1 MGFKADIALMELTGN
16 PFVDTGLAVIAAKA
30 GCSSVGELTL
40 KKMSEVHG
48 NGEWLART
56 NKDLKSTSMIFTIN
70 SLSTHPGIKPPET
83 RVKYYSAITSA
94 ILNSIGAEEK
104 QERCECCG
112 AEKSLDLDALV
123 RRTLLPLGYPD
134 DERHVG
140 RDWFPLAGSISS
152 DAQALP
158 SASRTPNICSTCLFA
173 VHYLP
178 LGAILMNGRLAIFQ
192 STSERFWFRYVT
204 RIAYDVM
211 NRITIGEKETLGAKR
226 GSTAVVEEA
235 FKAMDE
241 IRDVGLE
248 PGTTLFVW
256 RFSNSGTGPDCEVE
270 EIPSHALEFL
280 YEAKNHGFEREIL
293 RLMSREG
300 KNQFLQA
307 IQGRKEYYP
316 LYPRGKHPGAD
327 PKLFHL
333 YHSMVRQTP
342 SGVLETAHSIAE
354 YAREEMEKQRFD
366 KASKELHADRREQN
380 TIRRLI
386 AEMAAKGTL
395 TPSDY
400 IALFSSSG
408 QGAEVRPEA
417 WRIIEYYMKTDSY
430 GESAV
435 KVSSP
440 EPLDTSQYY
449 AATLFSDYLES
460 HGKDR
465 FQREVLNQMEIG
477 KIGTPWLQR
486 SFVRAAEKHPGFSYG
501 DWKALTYTPSGWDAS
516 REVLFR
522 MRLHWGEW
530 IKSERLPEAGQPPE
544 ASVQPSDSDLTRT
557 VESALYEF
565 LNRYVEERG
574 VKRFRRDIINALL
587 GGDLDLYWFREKL
600 SHALPDLSR
609 DAGWECFTCDSEGT
623 PIRYLRLFQLRLATM
638 NFYREKII

>member
-1 MGFKADIALMELTGN
+1 MGFKADITLMELTGN

-30 GCSSVGELTL
+30 GCGSVGELTL
-40 KKMSEVHG
+40 EKMREVHG
-48 NGEWLART
+48 DGTWLART
-56 NKDLKSTSMIFTIN
+56 NHNIKSPSMIFTSN
-70 SLSTHPGIKPPET
+70 SFAAYRKDRPPEQ
-83 RVKYYSAITSA
+83 RIAYYSAVTKA
-94 ILNSIGAEEK
+94 ILEKIGKEEVD
-104 QERCECCG
+104 RYCECCG
-112 AEKSLDLDALV
+112 NEKSLDLNQLV
-123 RRTLLPLGYPD
+123 REVLVPLGYK
-134 DERHVG
+134 DELRYIG
-140 RDWFPLAGSISS
+140 RDWFPLAGSIAS
-152 DAQALP
+152 DAQSLP
-158 SASRTPNICSTCLFA
+158 SASRTPNLCSTCLFA

-204 RIAYDVM
+204 RIANDVM
-211 NRITIGEKETLGAKR
+211 NRITTGEKETLGAKR

-293 RLMSREG
+293 KLMSREG
-300 KNQFLQA
+300 KNQLLQA

-333 YHSMVRQTP
+333 YHSMVRETP
-342 SGVLETAHSIAE
+342 SRALETAHSIAE
-354 YAREEMEKQRFD
+354 YARGEMEKRRFD
-366 KASKELHADRREQN
+366 KASKELHSDRGEQN
-380 TIRRLI
+380 SIRRFI
-386 AEMAAKGTL
+386 AEMAARGVL

-400 IALFSSSG
+400 FALFASPG

-417 WRIIEYYMKTDSY
+417 WRIIEYYMKTGSY

-435 KVSSP
+435 QVPSLES
-440 EPLDTSQYY
+440 LDTSRYY

-460 HGKDR
+460 RGKDR

-477 KIGTPWLQR
+477 KIGAPWLQR
-486 SFVRAAEKHPGFSYG
+486 SFVRAAEKHSGFSYG
-501 DWKALTYTPSGWDAS
+501 DWKTLTRTPSGWDAS

-530 IKSERLPEAGQPPE
+530 IKSGRLPEAGPPPE
-544 ASVQPSDSDLTRT
+544 ASVQPLDSDLPGA
-557 VESALYEF
+557 VESALREF
-565 LNRYVEERG
+565 LGRYVEERG
-574 VKRFRRDIINALL
+574 VKRFRRDIIDALL

-600 SHALPDLSR
+600 SRVLPDLSG
-609 DAGWECFTCDSEGT
+609 DAGWERFNCDSEGK
-623 PIRYLRLFQLRLATM
+623 PIRYLRLFQLRLVTM